1 MKRLKIQQ
9 NIGSLPLLFSNYLK
23 SLSQEAKDLMDEIED
38 VNNDIDYNKLIF
50 IGSNKEK
57 FNFNIFSTPLNF
69 LLDKFNGKFTLKKAE
84 INQRDLNKKIEELKY
99 NYKPKNEKEKEE
111 INEVLMHANDMLEH
125 EDKIIIRG

>member
-23 SLSQEAKDLMDEIED
+23 SLSQEAKDLMDEIEY
-38 VNNDIDYNKLIF
+38 VNNDIDYYKLIF

-69 LLDKFNGKFTLKKAE
+69 LLDIFNS
-84 INQRDLNKKIEELKY
+84 KI
-99 NYKPKNEKEKEE
+99 
-111 INEVLMHANDMLEH
+111 H
-125 EDKIIIRG
+125 